1 MQKVFANTIAFGEVS
16 SNQEEVEHS
25 NTRYFKSKRE
35 QDTTYPVNQRLQR
48 AAFFKGSGAEARL
61 RRKLVAC
68 FVLVSYMG

>member
-35 QDTTYPVNQRLQR
+35 QDTTYPVNL
-48 AAFFKGSGAEARL
+48 ADHAF
-61 RRKLVAC
+61 LVI
-68 FVLVSYMG
+68 